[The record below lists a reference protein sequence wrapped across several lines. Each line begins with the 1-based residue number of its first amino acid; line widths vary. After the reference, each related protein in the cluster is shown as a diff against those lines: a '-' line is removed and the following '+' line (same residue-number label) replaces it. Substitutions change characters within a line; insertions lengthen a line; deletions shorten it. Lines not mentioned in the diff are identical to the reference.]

1 MRKLK
6 LMSLLLVAV
15 TLIGLAS
22 CSKDDNDNQE
32 TYYGVVKVEDN
43 MGSIFFETQNG
54 IKYYPTAAS
63 LLTVQQNYSFSATS
77 GLAYIICTV
86 TSSDD
91 AAKTKTMKLAAAIS
105 LQNTTVATTPGAP
118 NDSTAQQ
125 PVVGIDKLNISGLTP
140 YLLLFDSDDLL
151 LATNYN
157 FSTAGHTF
165 TLVFYPSQVNSG
177 DTEMNVYLRHR
188 STDTGTGYNSYN
200 VAMTYPQ
207 LYYRA
212 YDIESIVENFTEKA
226 GNAPTKL
233 TLHTYV
239 NENGL
244 TLPAT
249 ETTYSVDYK

>member
-91 AAKTKTMKLAAAIS
+91 AAKTKNYETCRSHQPAEHYSSHNSRCSQRLY
-105 LQNTTVATTPGAP
+105 
-118 NDSTAQQ
+118 ST
-125 PVVGIDKLNISGLTP
+125 
-140 YLLLFDSDDLL
+140 
-151 LATNYN
+151 
-157 FSTAGHTF
+157 TAGCR
-165 TLVFYPSQVNSG
+165 Y
-177 DTEMNVYLRHR
+177 
-188 STDTGTGYNSYN
+188 
-200 VAMTYPQ
+200 
-207 LYYRA
+207 
-212 YDIESIVENFTEKA
+212 
-226 GNAPTKL
+226 
-233 TLHTYV
+233 
-239 NENGL
+239 
-244 TLPAT
+244 
-249 ETTYSVDYK
+249 